1 MPCHACCDADAH
13 VSGALLALLP
23 EPPAEGPS
31 LACVAPGTA
40 SSALTRSP
48 GYSTAGWSPGGAL
61 VDAGGRLYLLC
72 CICVSLGGE
81 AIGSFTAGCE

>member
-13 VSGALLALLP
+13 VSGALLALPP

-31 LACVAPGTA
+31 LTCVAPGTA

-48 GYSTAGWSPGGAL
+48 GYSTAGWSPGGCRGS
-61 VDAGGRLYLLC
+61 VVFIVLYL
-72 CICVSLGGE
+72 CVLGK
-81 AIGSFTAGCE
+81 

>member
-13 VSGALLALLP
+13 VSGAPLALPP

-31 LACVAPGTA
+31 LPCVAPGTA
-40 SSALTRSP
+40 SSALTRSL
-48 GYSTAGWSPGGAL
+48 GYSTARAL
-61 VDAGGRLYLLC
+61 VDARGRLYLLC

-81 AIGSFTAGCE
+81 AVGSFTAGCE